1 MITRKILCAVAA
13 AIFAVLSLNAQGN
26 IPRPEYPRP
35 QFERQ
40 AWVNLNGTWSYT
52 FDFGKSG
59 IDRKLYESQ
68 GFDGNILVPFCPESK
83 LSGVEYKDFIE
94 AMWYHRKLMIPADWT
109 GKNIMLNFGG
119 VDYQSTIYLNG
130 KVAGRHWGGT
140 SSFSVDLTR
149 FVEAGKE
156 YDLVVQVADE
166 RRSGYQPSGKQS
178 ENFYSNGP
186 NYTRVT
192 GIWSTVWMEAV
203 EKNGLKSVYIVPD
216 LDGNRFVVRPSFY
229 SVGKGQKLR
238 TTVKDGGKV
247 VATVTTPA
255 SENDFAVLSLK
266 NPKTWSPQSPFL
278 YDIEFDVL
286 DAGGKVIDHVKSYSG
301 MRKIHIEGDQV
312 YLNNKPIYQRL
323 VLDQGFYPEGL
334 WTAPTDADL
343 KRDIELSIAAGF
355 NGARLHQKVFDERFH
370 YWADKLG
377 YLTWAE
383 SASWGMEPYKIES
396 ARNFLSEWQ
405 EIVLRDRNHPSIV
418 TWTLFNEIWRPNGN
432 DYPPYERFVRD
443 TYTLTHALDYRPV
456 NGVSGW
462 TYVIADMWTVHDYEQ
477 DPQRMREI
485 LMETKGPI
493 HFDDRNDPS
502 LYTGQPY
509 LLDEWGGI
517 RWVDK
522 ANEGSSW
529 GYGSTP
535 KELNEFY
542 TRLEGLMDAIIA
554 APYVRGHC
562 YTQLTDIEQEQNGV
576 YNYDRTPKFDMK
588 RIKAIFSKEPD
599 TYKK

>member
-1 MITRKILCAVAA
+1 MMRKTLFTLIAAVCAV
-13 AIFAVLSLNAQGN
+13 FCLNAQGS

-35 QFERQ
+35 QFERE
-40 AWVNLNGTWSYT
+40 AWINLNGTWSYT

-59 IDRKLYESQ
+59 IDRKLFESK

-83 LSGVEYKDFIE
+83 LSGVEHKDFIE
-94 AMWYHRKLMIPADWT
+94 AMWYHRKLMIPADWKE
-109 GKNIMLNFGG
+109 KNIMLNFGG
-119 VDYQSTIYLNG
+119 VDYQATIYING
-130 KVAGRHWGGT
+130 KVAGNHWGGT
-140 SSFSVDLTR
+140 SSFSIDLTR

-156 YDLVVQVADE
+156 YDLVVQVTDE
-166 RRSGYQPSGKQS
+166 RRSGFQPSGKQS
-178 ENFYSNGP
+178 QQFYSDGP

-203 EKNGLKSVYIVPD
+203 EKNGLKSAYIVPD
-216 LDGNRFVVRPSFY
+216 LDGKRFVVRPSFY
-229 SVGKGQKLR
+229 SAGKGQKLR
-238 TTVKDGGKV
+238 TTIKDGGKV

-255 SENDFAVLSLK
+255 SEIDFAVLPIKS
-266 NPKTWSPQSPFL
+266 PKTWSPESPFL

-286 DAGGKVIDHVKSYSG
+286 DANGKVIDQVKSYSG
-301 MRKIHIEGDQV
+301 MRKIHIEGDLV
-312 YLNNKPIYQRL
+312 YLNNKPLYQRL

-355 NGARLHQKVFDERFH
+355 NGARLHQKVFEERFH

-383 SASWGMEPYKIES
+383 SASWGMEPFKIES

-418 TWTLFNEIWRPNGN
+418 TWTLLNEVWRPVGN
-432 DYPPYERFVRD
+432 DYPPYDRLVRD
-443 TYTLTHALDYRPV
+443 IYTLTHALDYRPV

-462 TYVIADMWTVHDYEQ
+462 THVVTDLWSVHEYEQ
-477 DPQRMREI
+477 NPQKMREI
-485 LMETKGPI
+485 LMDNKKAPI
-493 HFDDRNDPS
+493 HFDERNDLS
-502 LYTGQPY
+502 VYTGQPY
-509 LLDEWGGI
+509 MLDEWGGI

-522 ANEGSSW
+522 ENEGSSW
-529 GYGSTP
+529 GYGTPP

-542 TRLEGLMDAIIA
+542 TRLDGLMDAIIA
-554 APYVRGHC
+554 TPYVRGHC

-576 YNYDRTPKFDMK
+576 YNYDRTPKFDMT
-588 RIKAIFSKEPD
+588 RIKAIFSKEPEM
-599 TYKK
+599 YKK

>member
-1 MITRKILCAVAA
+1 M
-13 AIFAVLSLNAQGN
+13 NAQGN

-40 AWVNLNGTWSYT
+40 AWINLNGTWSYT

-59 IDRKLYESQ
+59 IDRKLNESK
-68 GFDGNILVPFCPESK
+68 GFDGKILVPFCPESK

-94 AMWYHRKLMIPADWT
+94 AMWYHRKLTIPADWT

-119 VDYQSTIYLNG
+119 IDYHATIYIDG
-130 KVAGRHWGGT
+130 KVAGWHWGGT
-140 SSFSVDLTR
+140 SSFSIDLTR

-156 YDLVVQVADE
+156 YDLVVEVADE
-166 RRSGYQPSGKQS
+166 RRSGFQPSGKQS
-178 ENFYSNGP
+178 KQYDSNGP
-186 NYTRVT
+186 HYTRIT

-203 EKNGLKSVYIVPD
+203 EKNGLKSAYIVPD

-229 SVGKGQKLR
+229 AASTGQMLR
-238 TTVKDGGKV
+238 TTVKDNGKV
-247 VATVTTPA
+247 ITTVTVPA
-255 SENDFAVLSLK
+255 SENDIAVLPLK
-266 NPKTWSPQSPFL
+266 KPKTWSPESPFL
-278 YDIEFDVL
+278 YDIEFEVL
-286 DAGGKVIDHVKSYSG
+286 DAGGKVIDQVKSYAG
-301 MRKIHIEGDQV
+301 LRKIHIEGDQV
-312 YLNNKPIYQRL
+312 YLNNKPLYQRL

-334 WTAPTDADL
+334 WTAPTDGDL

-355 NGARLHQKVFDERFH
+355 NGARLHQKVFEERFH

-383 SASWGMEPYKIES
+383 SASWGMEPFRIES
-396 ARNFLSEWQ
+396 ARNYLGEWQ
-405 EIVLRDRNHPSIV
+405 EIVIRDRNHPSII
-418 TWTLFNEIWRPNGN
+418 TWTLFNEVWRPVGK
-432 DYPPYERFVRD
+432 DYLQFQRLVRD
-443 TYTLTHALDYRPV
+443 AYTLSHALDYRPV

-462 TYVIADMWTVHDYEQ
+462 TFVVGDIWTVHEYQ
-477 DPQRMREI
+477 QGPNKMREI
-485 LMETKGPI
+485 LMDPKTPI
-493 HFDDRNDPS
+493 HFDKRNDPS

-522 ANEGSSW
+522 VNEGNSW

-542 TRLEGLMDAIIA
+542 TRLDGLMDAIVA
-554 APYVRGHC
+554 TPYIRGHC
-562 YTQLTDIEQEQNGV
+562 YTQLTDIEQEQNGI
-576 YNYDRTPKFDMK
+576 YNYDRTPKFDMR
-588 RIKAIFSKEPD
+588 RIKAIFSKEPEI
-599 TYKK
+599 YKK